1 MLFILSSNCTCEA
14 GGANLIYLMKNKTE
28 AQNFKKFSPRSR
40 SLVPHPVKEHV
51 CDINPGLPGLMSCA
65 FNQ

>member
-1 MLFILSSNCTCEA
+1 
-14 GGANLIYLMKNKTE
+14 MKNKTE
-28 AQNFKKFSPRSR
+28 AQNFKKFSSRSR